1 MKKLHS
7 RHKNTVVIKKML
19 DELRYPQTG
28 LEGQRLPRKS
38 SNIFVGFGSS
48 GFSVLGS
55 VICGLDVVGQV

>member
-1 MKKLHS
+1 MSSH
-7 RHKNTVVIKKML
+7 KKML